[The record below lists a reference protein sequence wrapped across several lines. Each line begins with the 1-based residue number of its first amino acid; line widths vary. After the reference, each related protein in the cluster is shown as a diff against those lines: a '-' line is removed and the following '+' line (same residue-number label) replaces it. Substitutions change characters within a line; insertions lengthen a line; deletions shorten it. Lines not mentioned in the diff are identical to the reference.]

1 MVTKSNNKLFSYLDD
16 LHNKYTKISD
26 QLAEPEIV
34 KNKKKFREISKELS
48 NLKLLDEKYLEFKE
62 LIDQKQEAEELLEQS
77 DEDEMKELA
86 REEIQTLT
94 EKVGDIEDE
103 IKILMVSDHSQDS
116 RNVFLEIRAGAGG
129 NEASLFASDLLRMYS
144 RIAERKGWKAEVIS
158 TTYSAIGG
166 IKEIILY
173 IKGDNV
179 NKYVKFES
187 GVHRVQRVPVTES
200 SGRIHTS
207 TVTVAVMPEVDDV
220 EVDINPKDLRID
232 TFRASGAGGQHVN
245 KTDSA
250 IRITHQPTGI
260 VVTCQDEKSQ
270 HKNKDKAMRVLKSRM
285 FEYEK
290 NKQQD
295 NIANNRKSQVG
306 SGARSEKIRTYNFP
320 QNRVTDHRI
329 KERNFN
335 VETIID
341 GYTDELIRLL
351 TEQHN
356 KQALEKKF
364 KEIIA

>member
-1 MVTKSNNKLFSYLDD
+1 
-16 LHNKYTKISD
+16 
-26 QLAEPEIV
+26 
-34 KNKKKFREISKELS
+34 
-48 NLKLLDEKYLEFKE
+48 
-62 LIDQKQEAEELLEQS
+62 
-77 DEDEMKELA
+77 
-86 REEIQTLT
+86 
-94 EKVGDIEDE
+94 
-103 IKILMVSDHSQDS
+103 
-116 RNVFLEIRAGAGG
+116 
-129 NEASLFASDLLRMYS
+129 
-144 RIAERKGWKAEVIS
+144 
-158 TTYSAIGG
+158 
-166 IKEIILY
+166 
-173 IKGDNV
+173 
-179 NKYVKFES
+179 
-187 GVHRVQRVPVTES
+187 
-200 SGRIHTS
+200 
-207 TVTVAVMPEVDDV
+207 MPEVDDV

-270 HKNKDKAMRVLKSRM
+270 HKNKEKAMKVLKSRM

-295 NIANNRKSQVG
+295 DIANNRKSQVG

-356 KQALEKKF
+356 KQALEEKF
-364 KEIIA
+364 KAITA